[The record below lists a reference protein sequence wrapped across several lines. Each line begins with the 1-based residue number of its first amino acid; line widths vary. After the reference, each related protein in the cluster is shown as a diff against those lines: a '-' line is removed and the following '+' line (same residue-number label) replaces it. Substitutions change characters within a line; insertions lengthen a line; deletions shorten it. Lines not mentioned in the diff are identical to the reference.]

1 MKVKFRL
8 GSKRYSLNNVT
19 DCLQFSPPKLGE
31 FKITPMVNYLFK
43 VIKDTTTTSYE
54 AILVSL
60 LLTLSKYLPTG
71 SLLLAKNFI
80 LVKNRKKARFPC
92 NLFQSSVAF
101 QTETSQLICMQNQ
114 ITGFYIYEMT
124 NWAEIMFCKI
134 FR

>member
-71 SLLLAKNFI
+71 SKNLI
-80 LVKNRKKARFPC
+80 LVKNRKKTRFPG

-101 QTETSQLICMQNQ
+101 QTKTSQLICMQNQ

-124 NWAEIMFCKI
+124 KWAEIMFCKI